1 MNLKEA
7 CKKLNNNFFFYIN
20 QKTDALLC
28 SNWMLNIEDYSKC
41 IVDHYQLADLL
52 EGTDRVYMQVSH
64 ADDFAIYEVL
74 TDDTLKHAI
83 MKDHKS
89 FSFSPVTLVGEFIVM
104 IDKFD
109 DVHFPDKLDLTV
121 GEA

>member
-7 CKKLNNNFFFYIN
+7 CKKMNNNFFFYIN
-20 QKTDALLC
+20 PKTDALLC
-28 SNWMLNIEDYSKC
+28 SNWMLNIENYSKC

-83 MKDHKS
+83 MEDHKS
-89 FSFSPVTLVGEFIVM
+89 FRFSPGTLVSEFIVM
-104 IDKFD
+104 IDKLD
-109 DVHFPDKLDLTV
+109 DVYNPGKLNLAV
-121 GEA
+121 GEV